1 MSQGTRHCLV
11 SQGGYHTVIES
22 EEKTLFSKSGGY
34 IGMRQGLVSGNKI
47 FFFHLQNCH
56 LLGFINWFGK
66 PTWGH
71 CNNSNQSILNTESTC
86 TSKLFAL
93 SIDWSVF

>member
-47 FFFHLQNCH
+47 FFFPFTKLPFVRFYKLVWKTHL
-56 LLGFINWFGK
+56 G
-66 PTWGH
+66 
-71 CNNSNQSILNTESTC
+71 
-86 TSKLFAL
+86 AL
-93 SIDWSVF
+93 